1 MIVGFGNPGKRYR
14 DTRHN
19 LGFKAVDLF
28 CAKLGLHLS
37 DRRFQALSA
46 RTTYHDKRL
55 VVSCPQTFMN
65 RSGLA
70 VKQLVEYYRPETKDI
85 MVIHDDLDLDVGRMK
100 IVRGGGAGGHHG
112 LESVFFHLK
121 ITEFNRIKIGIGR
134 PRHGESIEDFVLS
147 PPYEDQKE
155 QIKDILHTVVE
166 AIELFVMRDVES
178 VMNTFNSPGMRKK
191 EVEG

>member
-1 MIVGFGNPGKRYR
+1 
-14 DTRHN
+14 
-19 LGFKAVDLF
+19 
-28 CAKLGLHLS
+28 
-37 DRRFQALSA
+37 
-46 RTTYHDKRL
+46 
-55 VVSCPQTFMN
+55 MN

-70 VKQLVEYYRPETKDI
+70 VKQLVEYYRPETKNI

-112 LESVFFHLK
+112 LESVFSHLK

-134 PRHGESIEDFVLS
+134 PRHGEPIEDFVLS

-155 QIKDILHTVVE
+155 QIEDILHTVVE

-178 VMNTFNSPGMRKK
+178 AMNAFNSPGMRKK

>member
-1 MIVGFGNPGKRYR
+1 
-14 DTRHN
+14 
-19 LGFKAVDLF
+19 
-28 CAKLGLHLS
+28 
-37 DRRFQALSA
+37 
-46 RTTYHDKRL
+46 
-55 VVSCPQTFMN
+55 MN

-70 VKQLVEYYRPETKDI
+70 VKQLVEYYRPETKNI
-85 MVIHDDLDLDVGRMK
+85 MVIHDDLDLEVGRVK

-121 ITEFNRIKIGIGR
+121 TTEFNRIKIGIGR

-155 QIKDILHTVVE
+155 QIEGILHTVVE

-178 VMNTFNSPGMRKK
+178 AMNAFNSPGMRKK

>member
-1 MIVGFGNPGKRYR
+1 
-14 DTRHN
+14 
-19 LGFKAVDLF
+19 
-28 CAKLGLHLS
+28 
-37 DRRFQALSA
+37 
-46 RTTYHDKRL
+46 
-55 VVSCPQTFMN
+55 MN

-70 VKQLVEYYRPETKDI
+70 VKQLVEYYRPETSNV

-121 ITEFNRIKIGIGR
+121 ATEFNRIKIGIGR

-155 QIKDILHTVVE
+155 QIEDILHTVVG

-178 VMNTFNSPGMRKK
+178 AMNTFNSLGARKK

>member
-1 MIVGFGNPGKRYR
+1 
-14 DTRHN
+14 
-19 LGFKAVDLF
+19 
-28 CAKLGLHLS
+28 
-37 DRRFQALSA
+37 
-46 RTTYHDKRL
+46 
-55 VVSCPQTFMN
+55 MN

-70 VKQLVEYYRPETKDI
+70 VKQLVEYYRPETKNV

-112 LESVFFHLK
+112 VESVVFHLK

-155 QIKDILHTVVE
+155 PIKDILHTVVE
-166 AIELFVMRDVES
+166 AIELFVMQNVES
-178 VMNTFNSPGMRKK
+178 AMNTFNSLGMRKN
-191 EVEG
+191 EVER

>member
-1 MIVGFGNPGKRYR
+1 
-14 DTRHN
+14 
-19 LGFKAVDLF
+19 
-28 CAKLGLHLS
+28 
-37 DRRFQALSA
+37 
-46 RTTYHDKRL
+46 
-55 VVSCPQTFMN
+55 MN

-70 VKQLVEYYRPETKDI
+70 VKQLVEYYRPETKNV

-100 IVRGGGAGGHHG
+100 IVCGGGAGGHHG

-147 PPYEDQKE
+147 PPYEDQKD
-155 QIKDILHTVVE
+155 QIEDILHTVVE
-166 AIELFVMRDVES
+166 AIELFVMRDAES
-178 VMNTFNSPGMRKK
+178 AMNTFNSPGMRKK